1 MPRNTHNAGPMVL
14 VSLSPPPL
22 NPAATRQHN
31 THIQQGKHALRRC
44 PPPPAPP
51 PLLHYTEASERF
63 VGYDK
68 MYRYVLAQKRTRL
81 PQGGSRECVALV
93 CMAAPK
99 RGMKCTCSQCPK
111 RKRGTGERYT
121 PAKIRSPSQ
130 GSLRVVLSFG
140 GALPP
145 RVSPCAHREEAR
157 MCLCERNVNVQR
169 L

>member
-99 RGMKCTCSQCPK
+99 RGMKCTCSQCPT

-121 PAKIRSPSQ
+121 PQRSARPHKDRFVLYCL
-130 GSLRVVLSFG
+130 LREL
-140 GALPP
+140 LREPCPP
-145 RVSPCAHREEAR
+145 VFPRAR
-157 MCLCERNVNVQR
+157 TGRRRGCVYVKEM
-169 L
+169 